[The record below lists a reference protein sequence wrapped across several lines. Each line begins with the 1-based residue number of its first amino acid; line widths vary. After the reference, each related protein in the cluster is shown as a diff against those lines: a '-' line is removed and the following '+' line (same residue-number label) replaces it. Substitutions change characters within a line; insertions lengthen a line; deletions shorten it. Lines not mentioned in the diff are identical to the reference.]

1 MKRKLI
7 LMLTVL
13 SLVAAA
19 CGSDANTS
27 ETTWATGPRSETT
40 WATDEGRATETTE
53 ASESL
58 IESPSGISEA
68 YDAVTFEEQEQSPRI
83 DTVRDSLST
92 FAMDVDTGS
101 YNIAQRFISDGILPT
116 AETVRAEEFINA
128 LDYHYPGPEDGFSIH
143 LIGGETPFAE
153 RDRVYLQVGLQAV
166 RVAEEDRPPANL
178 TFVIDVSGSMDREDR
193 LETVKD
199 ALEILVEELRPSDQ
213 VAIVSYGSN
222 ARVELEPTSVE
233 DAREIVSVIRSLRPS
248 GSTNAEEGLALG
260 YDLADEAFSPRAI
273 NRVILASDGVANV
286 GVTSAEGILES
297 VGDGARRDIQLVTV
311 GFGMG
316 NYNDTFMEQ
325 LADQGDGFYGYVDTL
340 DEAYDLFSDQLTGTL
355 YTVALD
361 AKVQVA
367 FNPSAVEEYR
377 LIGYENRA
385 LEDDEFRDDSV
396 DAGEVGAG
404 HSVTAL
410 YELLLSRDARG
421 ADEIA
426 NVTIRW
432 IDPESDRPVEA
443 SDHIE
448 VGDLYESF
456 GDAPASFRVA
466 TTVGAFAELLEDNRY
481 GDRTSWD
488 DLSEVADNLAR
499 ELDDEKLDDF
509 SDMVFSARTIANR

>member
-1 MKRKLI
+1 MNRKLI
-7 LMLTVL
+7 FMLLVV

-19 CGSDANTS
+19 CGDDAETT
-27 ETTWATGPRSETT
+27 ETTWATNPRPETT
-40 WATDEGRATETTE
+40 WATDQSRATEITE
-53 ASESL
+53 LPESVIGSSDL
-58 IESPSGISEA
+58 ES
-68 YDAVTFEEQEQSPRI
+68 YDAVTFEAQAQGPRI

-101 YNIAQRFISDGILPT
+101 YNIARRFISDGILPNSDS
-116 AETVRAEEFINA
+116 VRVEEFINA
-128 LDYHYPGPEDGFSIH
+128 LDYHYPGPDDGFSIH
-143 LIGGETPFAE
+143 LIAGETPFAE
-153 RDRVYLQVGLQAV
+153 RDRVFLQVGLQAV
-166 RVAEEDRPPANL
+166 RVDEEERPPANL

-193 LETVKD
+193 LETVKET
-199 ALEILVEELRPSDQ
+199 LEILVDELRPSDQ
-213 VAIVSYGSN
+213 VAIVTYGSN
-222 ARVELEPTSVE
+222 SRVELAPTSVE
-233 DAREIVSVIRSLRPS
+233 DASEIVSVIRSLRPS
-248 GSTNAEEGLALG
+248 GSTNAEAGLALG
-260 YDLADEAFSPRAI
+260 YDMADEAFSPNAI

-316 NYNDTFMEQ
+316 NYNDAFMEQ

-367 FNPSAVEEYR
+367 FNPAAVKEYR
-377 LIGYENRA
+377 LVGYENRA
-385 LEDDEFRDDSV
+385 LEDEEFRDDSV

-410 YELLLSRDARG
+410 YELLLTGDARG
-421 ADEIA
+421 SDELA

-432 IDPESDRPVEA
+432 IDPDSDRPVEA
-443 SDHIE
+443 SEVIE
-448 VGDLYESF
+448 VRELYASF
-456 GDAPASFRVA
+456 DDAPASFRVA
-466 TTVGAFAELLEDNRY
+466 TSVGAFAELLQANRY

-488 DLSEVADNLAR
+488 DLSELVDDLAR
-499 ELDDEKLDDF
+499 ELNDEKLDDF
-509 SDMVFSARTIANR
+509 SDMVFSARNIAVR

>member
-1 MKRKLI
+1 MKQKLI
-7 LMLTVL
+7 LIAVM
-13 SLVAAA
+13 SLIATA
-19 CGSDANTS
+19 CSGSS
-27 ETTWATGPRSETT
+27 EQSTDTTWATESRVETT
-40 WATDEGRATETTE
+40 RAPERAPAPDTTE
-53 ASESL
+53 VVTE
-58 IESPSGISEA
+58 EPSAADEI
-68 YDAVTFEEQEQSPRI
+68 YDSVTFEEQEQSPRV
-83 DTVRDSLST
+83 DAARDSLST

-101 YNIAQRFISDGILPT
+101 YNIAKRFLADGRLPT
-116 AETVRAEEFINA
+116 ADTVRVEEFVNA

-153 RDRVYLQVGLQAV
+153 RDRVFLQVGLQAV
-166 RVAEEDRPPANL
+166 RIDEEDRPPANL

-199 ALEILVEELRPSDQ
+199 SLEILVEELRPSDQ
-213 VAIVSYGSN
+213 VAIVTYGSN
-222 ARVELEPTSVE
+222 ARVELRPTSVE
-233 DAREIVSVIRSLRPS
+233 DADEILSVIRSLRPS

-260 YDLADEAFSPRAI
+260 YEMADEAFSRRAI

-286 GVTSAEGILES
+286 GATSAEGILRS

-355 YTVALD
+355 FTVALD

-367 FNPSAVEEYR
+367 FNPRAVEEYR
-377 LIGYENRA
+377 LIGYENRSLA
-385 LEDDEFRDDSV
+385 DDEFRDDSV

-410 YELLLSRDARG
+410 YEILLTRDAR
-421 ADEIA
+421 ASDEIA

-432 IDPESDRPVEA
+432 IDPESDGAVEA
-443 SDHIE
+443 SEDIE
-448 VGDLYESF
+448 VRDLYRSF
-456 GDAPASFRVA
+456 DEAPASFRVA
-466 TTVGAFAELLEDNRY
+466 TTVGAFAELLQNSRF
-481 GDRTSWD
+481 GGQTSWD
-488 DLSEVADNLAR
+488 DISDMADGLAR
-499 ELDDEKLDDF
+499 ELDDDKLDDF
-509 SDMVFSARTIANR
+509 ADMVYSARRIAIR